1 MSNLKLDRR
10 RFLQG
15 SGGLLFGTLLFSS
28 GPIALLAP
36 SQTWALPMTALDTDS
51 GNKLLVMI
59 RRIYPHDTLEDAA
72 YAFSVK
78 ALDERASKDPGVA
91 DALRQGL
98 ATLDAKGWGKLDEAG
113 QVKVLEGIQETDFF
127 AIVRS
132 TSVNTLYSSELAY
145 AHFGYEGASFPK
157 GGYLLRGFNDLTWL
171 PNPPEAASPKPLS

>member
-36 SQTWALPMTALDTDS
+36 SQSWALPMTALDTDS

-91 DALRQGL
+91 DTLRQGL
-98 ATLDAKGWGKLDEAG
+98 ASLDAKGWGKLDEAG

-171 PNPPEAASPKPLS
+171 SNPPEAASPNPLS